1 MRTLHGSQGKAHT
14 YTFYTRL
21 CSFWPESVGFWTGGS
36 IFGLHTFQHFFQF
49 CSKYWTSDCILLL
62 CEACAR
68 CISRT
73 PTPTSSVNLRLPTSY
88 KSMSVLPSKCSLEF
102 CFGWKFAIICMQL
115 HLKVNKW
122 TNRVR
127 RKATLA
133 WEKAIE
139 VNNQRS
145 LTLIQKPT
153 GATTGN
159 VGGALHGLWC
169 IPYSGKRSIHDLLKS
184 DMQSCLFVAFLK
196 SIAGMLTTCF
206 TFQTSVSR
214 RALALWWLSCT
225 SEVHHF
231 LQRMCL
237 R

>member
-1 MRTLHGSQGKAHT
+1 MVLKAKHT
-14 YTFYTRL
+14 HTHST
-21 CSFWPESVGFWTGGS
+21 PGFAH
-36 IFGLHTFQHFFQF
+36 FGLSLSAFGQAGLSLGCIHFNTFSNSAVSIGLLTAFCCFVKLAQGAFHVHQHLHHQWIFDYQPA
-49 CSKYWTSDCILLL
+49 TSL
-62 CEACAR
+62 C
-68 CISRT
+68 
-73 PTPTSSVNLRLPTSY
+73 L
-88 KSMSVLPSKCSLEF
+88 LPSKCSLEF